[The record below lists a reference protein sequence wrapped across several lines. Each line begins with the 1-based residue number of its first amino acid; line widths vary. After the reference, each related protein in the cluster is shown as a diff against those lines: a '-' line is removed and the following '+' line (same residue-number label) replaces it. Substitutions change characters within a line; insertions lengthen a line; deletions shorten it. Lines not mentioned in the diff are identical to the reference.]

1 MNAVVYAAAKEVREE
16 LLSTRNVKETVVADN
31 VVLVEYL
38 RDNSFKLFLAQVDNI
53 SELSLKTLGHI
64 YRVLVNEG

>member
-1 MNAVVYAAAKEVREE
+1 MNAVVYAATKEVREE